1 LWVVG
6 FLESGGP
13 EGGDAA
19 RTLVHD
25 LSNELSV
32 LVHYGQF
39 VADGLAELEAGAP
52 VGGSELDQLR
62 SQVDVLRGAIT
73 RTADLTHRLR
83 VAVAG
88 SADQAARAA
97 AGGPEPL
104 EPSPATAVAPGPA
117 SVPFEP
123 LPGPDRPA
131 HVLVVE
137 DDDAVRALAVR
148 ILSRADYR
156 VTSAASGREAFELI
170 AGLDGEVDLVL
181 SDLRMDDVSGPE
193 LDERIRRVWPTLR
206 TLFMSGYPEDQGRDR
221 RAASGAGAAAPRPL
235 RVIGKPFT
243 VDGLLREV
251 EEALRGA

>member
-1 LWVVG
+1 MVG
-6 FLESGGP
+6 FLESGGQ

-52 VGGSELDQLR
+52 IGGAELDQLR

-83 VAVAG
+83 GAVADAPDQAAQAVAG
-88 SADQAARAA
+88 GA
-97 AGGPEPL
+97 EPR
-104 EPSPATAVAPGPA
+104 EPSSATA
-117 SVPFEP
+117 SVPSPTPVPFEL

-148 ILSRADYR
+148 ILTRADYR

-193 LDERIRRVWPTLR
+193 LDERIRGVWPTLR
-206 TLFMSGYPEDQGRDR
+206 TLFMSGYPEDHGGDGPL
-221 RAASGAGAAAPRPL
+221 ASGAAAASRPL
-235 RVIGKPFT
+235 RVIAKPFT
-243 VDGLLREV
+243 VDGLLHEV

>member
-1 LWVVG
+1 
-6 FLESGGP
+6 
-13 EGGDAA
+13 
-19 RTLVHD
+19 
-25 LSNELSV
+25 
-32 LVHYGQF
+32 
-39 VADGLAELEAGAP
+39 
-52 VGGSELDQLR
+52 LR

-83 VAVAG
+83 VAVAD
-88 SADQAARAA
+88 SPAQAAPAV
-97 AGGPEPL
+97 AGGAEPL
-104 EPSPATAVAPGPA
+104 ESSAAHASAARPA

-148 ILSRADYR
+148 ILSRAEYR

-206 TLFMSGYPEDQGRDR
+206 TLFMSGYPEDHRSTGPD
-221 RAASGAGAAAPRPL
+221 APGAAEGARPL

-243 VDGLLREV
+243 VDELLREV

>member
-1 LWVVG
+1 MVG
-6 FLESGGP
+6 FLESGGR

-52 VGGSELDQLR
+52 LGGSELDQLR
-62 SQVDVLRGAIT
+62 GQVDVLRGAIT

-83 VAVAG
+83 VAVADAPGPAAQAVAG
-88 SADQAARAA
+88 STA
-97 AGGPEPL
+97 PL
-104 EPSPATAVAPGPA
+104 EPSPATTSAPSPT

-193 LDERIRRVWPTLR
+193 LDEGIRSVWPTLR
-206 TLFMSGYPEDQGRDR
+206 TLFMSGYPEDHRRDGP
-221 RAASGAGAAAPRPL
+221 APPGAAVEAPRSL

>member
-1 LWVVG
+1 M
-6 FLESGGP
+6 
-13 EGGDAA
+13 
-19 RTLVHD
+19 
-25 LSNELSV
+25 
-32 LVHYGQF
+32 
-39 VADGLAELEAGAP
+39 
-52 VGGSELDQLR
+52 
-62 SQVDVLRGAIT
+62 
-73 RTADLTHRLR
+73 
-83 VAVAG
+83 
-88 SADQAARAA
+88 
-97 AGGPEPL
+97 AGGAEPL
-104 EPSPATAVAPGPA
+104 EPSAAHLAARPA
-117 SVPFEP
+117 SAPFEP

-193 LDERIRRVWPTLR
+193 LDERIRRVWPDPAHALHVR
-206 TLFMSGYPEDQGRDR
+206 LSGGPSEHRP
-221 RAASGAGAAAPRPL
+221 AAPGAADGARPL

-243 VDGLLREV
+243 VDELLREV